1 MSLRSMQRK
10 LKHSGTNFRAL
21 LDETR
26 GRLAEQYCRDSTL
39 SAMELAFLV
48 GFSDPSSLSRAMRR
62 WNRQKSPT
70 APQN

>member
-1 MSLRSMQRK
+1 MQRK
-10 LKHSGTNFRAL
+10 LEHNGTNFRAL

-39 SAMELAFLV
+39 SATELAFLV

-62 WNRQKSPT
+62 WNRQKQTRDPA